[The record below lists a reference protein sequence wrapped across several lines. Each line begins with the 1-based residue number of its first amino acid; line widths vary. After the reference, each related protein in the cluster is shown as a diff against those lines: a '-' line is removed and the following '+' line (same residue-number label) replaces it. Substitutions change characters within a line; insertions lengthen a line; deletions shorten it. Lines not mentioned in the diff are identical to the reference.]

1 MPKVKRGEREN
12 SSLAPMVLLDA
23 LAAAGIAPPIR
34 LTALTILLTEESDPS
49 LEYLSWRTGMTPEAL
64 SSHHFSVLEQSGFIK
79 RDNSMIRLIYQPTR
93 SQGKKRSLC
102 HAERKVTMGD
112 YANQAVREFHRLWAR
127 RYKQKCITDGKV
139 RTVALRLVKE
149 LGFKEVK
156 KRIENYLADDNPWVV
171 ERTHSFHIFAKSIN
185 QYVRRPNGKATGII
199 SHSAGDFEAEVRA
212 FEARLRDSES

>member
-1 MPKVKRGEREN
+1 
-12 SSLAPMVLLDA
+12 MVLLDA

-34 LTALTILLTEESDPS
+34 LTALVILLTESVDPS

-64 SSHHFSVLEQSGFIK
+64 SSHHFMVLEKSGFIEREGSK
-79 RDNSMIRLIYQPTR
+79 VRLKHQSR
-93 SQGKKRSLC
+93 ADQGQRRSL
-102 HAERKVTMGD
+102 HAAERKITMGG
-112 YANQAVREFHRLWAR
+112 YANQAVQEFHRLWTR

-149 LGFKEVK
+149 LDFEEVK
-156 KRIENYLADDNPWVV
+156 KRIENYLADDNPWLV
-171 ERTHSFHIFAKSIN
+171 ERTHSFHIFAKTIN

-199 SHSAGDFEAEVRA
+199 SHSAGDFEAEARA